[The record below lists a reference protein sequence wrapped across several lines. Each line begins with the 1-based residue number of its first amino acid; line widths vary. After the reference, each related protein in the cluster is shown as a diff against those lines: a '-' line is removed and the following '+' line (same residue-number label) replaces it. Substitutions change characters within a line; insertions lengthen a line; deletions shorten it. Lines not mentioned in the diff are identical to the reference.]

1 MFLFF
6 YQDIW
11 LAHIS
16 ADSLLLLLTAGGVDQ
31 NVFRWVEKVSLEDK
45 ECCVIMCTRKSVI
58 WMQLDLSLDPAHS

>member
-11 LAHIS
+11 LAQIS

-31 NVFRWVEKVSLEDK
+31 NVFR
-45 ECCVIMCTRKSVI
+45 
-58 WMQLDLSLDPAHS
+58 

>member
-16 ADSLLLLLTAGGVDQ
+16 DDSLLLLLTAGGVDQ
-31 NVFRWVEKVSLEDK
+31 NVFR
-45 ECCVIMCTRKSVI
+45 
-58 WMQLDLSLDPAHS
+58 